1 MSLNA
6 SSAIGLPE
14 PQFSSLLMGFTGD
27 CGCKHTQVEDVKI
40 RTLSPGPEYA
50 RLRALEPGGP
60 LVATGTSQMMHAVL
74 TWTRQVLGPLSM
86 TNHDST
92 VHRGSST
99 VDNQRGLIVRD
110 QQHTNVRA
118 VATTL

>member
-27 CGCKHTQVEDVKI
+27 CGCKHAQVDEVKI

-74 TWTRQVLGPLSM
+74 TRTRQVLGPLSM

-92 VHRGSST
+92 GCP
-99 VDNQRGLIVRD
+99 QRQLHGGEPE
-110 QQHTNVRA
+110 RA
-118 VATTL
+118 YCEGPAAY